1 MPLTEDG
8 LVTEPSVSLPYVRQ
22 PEDLI
27 PGRPLFFATAAT
39 LNGVA
44 NGVLVE
50 SHEGRPTKIE
60 GNPEHP
66 SSLGGSDVFA
76 QASILDSLKSD
87 PAYDGVSFFRV
98 DYDKQKDVVAK
109 LDCPRSTLIAYK
121 GGKEVAR
128 MSWETSQ
135 DAVLKI
141 LKAAM

>member
-1 MPLTEDG
+1 M
-8 LVTEPSVSLPYVRQ
+8 SLLPAAVADPAMAFEFKPY
-22 PEDLI
+22 D
-27 PGRPLFFATAAT
+27 ASA
-39 LNGVA
+39 
-44 NGVLVE
+44 VE
-50 SHEGRPTKIE
+50 KAIASGKPVVVHV
-60 GNPEHP
+60 NAWWCLQCH
-66 SSLGGSDVFA
+66 A
-76 QASILDSLKSD
+76 QASILDSLKND
-87 PAYDGVSFFRV
+87 PSYNGVSFFRV